1 MNRPEEQILLDLI
14 WERLRSRLEHALARM
29 PVDLDFLEYICVQE
43 LVFLSAIS
51 PQVIIPVDIWEGLT
65 GLHHAIT
72 LERQRNETHVV
83 TAHFEQG
90 SCGRPKAVIGC
101 EYLTSLL
108 EMNLPV
114 RCIASL
120 LGVSERTV
128 HRRLAEFNLS
138 VRSLYSSL
146 TDSELDTLVSSIK
159 FRMPNSGYR
168 IVKGALKSE
177 GHKVQYERVRASLH
191 RVDTLGVL
199 SRMTELGCV
208 VRRRYSVP
216 GPKSLMHIDTNHK
229 LIRYNIVLF
238 GGVDGFSRKI
248 MYLGAATNNTALTA
262 LTFFQESVER
272 YGFPLRI
279 ERLWRDVW
287 TAVTSVYYNVLHY
300 LEEDNYLNIADQTH
314 LFCCHYTFLP
324 RLQDDLNFFR
334 DGWDN
339 HPLRTEHNMSPNQL
353 WELGQFHYPVD
364 DPPNEEEMNIA
375 EIDWES
381 SGLPP
386 DENVGVNVPTV
397 QCPLTP
403 EQLTALKET
412 VDPRSPSQSYG
423 IDIYMAAVQFCQALE

>member
-1 MNRPEEQILLDLI
+1 
-14 WERLRSRLEHALARM
+14 M

-159 FRMPNSGYR
+159 SRMPNSGYR

>member
-159 FRMPNSGYR
+159 SRMPNSGYR

-314 LFCCHYTFLP
+314 PFCCHYTVLP

-412 VDPRSPSQSYG
+412 VDPRSPSQFYG